1 MDTFYAV
8 YRNYKGYNSKK
19 GKVLIVFHDMITDM
33 EANKK
38 LKTIVTE
45 LFLIGKKT
53 RHCTCFHVIILF
65 QSAYNYKLEC
75 NTLIY
80 HEIT

>member
-1 MDTFYAV
+1 
-8 YRNYKGYNSKK
+8 
-19 GKVLIVFHDMITDM
+19 MITDM